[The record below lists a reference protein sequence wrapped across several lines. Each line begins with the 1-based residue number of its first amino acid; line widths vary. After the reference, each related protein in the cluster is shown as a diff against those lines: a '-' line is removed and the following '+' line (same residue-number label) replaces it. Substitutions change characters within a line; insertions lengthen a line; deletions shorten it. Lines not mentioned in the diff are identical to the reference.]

1 MNYDC
6 TICGRQYRYEESLY
20 LHMKT
25 DHGLGGIESALQKD
39 NSSDS
44 ALMAGNPND
53 SALMAGNASDHVAI
67 DIDVGGG
74 SSSVDQLIIA
84 DAVKDVIDN
93 GTDSET
99 IKTSIA

>member
-25 DHGLGGIESALQKD
+25 DHGFGGIESALQTG

-53 SALMAGNASDHVAI
+53 HVAI

-74 SSSVDQLIIA
+74 NSSVDQLIIA

-99 IKTSIA
+99 IKTCNSIIA